1 MSRLEKARD
10 EKQKNKKRSSVII
23 FIMLGVMIIG
33 GLLLLPDLGIFAG
46 VSQDPGANL
55 IDLEKSRVFID
66 IFELTYV
73 RVYVDKDEAV
83 LEILANEEPLE
94 YNAEHDRWEVVLG
107 GFKAGDELTITAVSG
122 DDEEDKIVQE
132 VVLIINEL

>member
-46 VSQDPGANL
+46 VSEDPGANL

-94 YNAEHDRWEVVLG
+94 YNAEDDRWEVVLG